1 MTDTH
6 RKWPVRRPL
15 VIGLL
20 SLLIL
25 VGGFGTWALTARISG
40 AVIASGRIV
49 VEQNRQVVQHIDGGI
64 VHEILVSEGDLVERG
79 AVLVRLD
86 PDELRARLSI
96 IEGQLFEILA
106 RRARYEAERD
116 RSNTL
121 VFDPILRDGGHAEA
135 AELMQGQER
144 LFRTRLE
151 TAEQEA
157 EQLRR
162 RTGQIRSQ
170 IVGIEAQQAALTR
183 QLDLIEQELTSQQS
197 LLDRGLAQAGTVLT
211 LEREKARLTGQAG
224 ELTANK
230 AQAEEKIT
238 ELELEIIRLQTA
250 RREEAITRLR
260 DLQFNELELREQ
272 RANLSRQLDRLDLRA
287 PVSGV
292 VYGLQVFGEGAVIRP
307 AQPVLYL
314 VPQDRP
320 LVITA
325 QVSPTDIDS
334 VQRGQDVTLRF
345 SSLDQRRTPELF
357 GTVRQVSAD
366 AFADE
371 TTGQRYYDAE
381 IVLNPGEAARL
392 PDGTTLIP
400 GMPVET
406 FIRTMERTP
415 MTYLTQ
421 PLMDYVARTFRDG

>member
-1 MTDTH
+1 
-6 RKWPVRRPL
+6 
-15 VIGLL
+15 
-20 SLLIL
+20 
-25 VGGFGTWALTARISG
+25 
-40 AVIASGRIV
+40 
-49 VEQNRQVVQHIDGGI
+49 
-64 VHEILVSEGDLVERG
+64 
-79 AVLVRLD
+79 
-86 PDELRARLSI
+86 
-96 IEGQLFEILA
+96 
-106 RRARYEAERD
+106 
-116 RSNTL
+116 
-121 VFDPILRDGGHAEA
+121 
-135 AELMQGQER
+135 
-144 LFRTRLE
+144 
-151 TAEQEA
+151 
-157 EQLRR
+157 
-162 RTGQIRSQ
+162 
-170 IVGIEAQQAALTR
+170 
-183 QLDLIEQELTSQQS
+183 
-197 LLDRGLAQAGTVLT
+197 
-211 LEREKARLTGQAG
+211 
-224 ELTANK
+224 
-230 AQAEEKIT
+230 
-238 ELELEIIRLQTA
+238 
-250 RREEAITRLR
+250 
-260 DLQFNELELREQ
+260 
-272 RANLSRQLDRLDLRA
+272 
-287 PVSGV
+287 VSGV

-357 GTVRQVSAD
+357 GTVRRVSAD